1 VTQKKINHALIM
13 AAGRGMRMM
22 PLTDKIPKAM
32 APHGESTLIANGI
45 KKLQTSF
52 KNIYITV
59 GYKGAMLASHVIEHD
74 VSAVFNTEGRG
85 TAWWLYNT
93 LVKNIDEPL
102 LVLTCDNVIEMDF
115 DLFLKDYYELGSPA
129 CFVVPVKPIK
139 GIEGDFI
146 FKDKENYVQ
155 ELSRSKNSD
164 LYCSG
169 IQIINPYKINQLTHH
184 EEDFNLVWSQLIS
197 KKQMLCSTLIPDE
210 WCSVDDL
217 DQLDQI
223 NNK

>member
-1 VTQKKINHALIM
+1 MTQKKINHALIM

-129 CFVVPVKPIK
+129 CLVVPVKPIK

>member
-129 CFVVPVKPIK
+129 CLVVPVKPIK

>member
-1 VTQKKINHALIM
+1 M

-129 CFVVPVKPIK
+129 CLVVPVKPIK